1 MILAID
7 TATSTA
13 SIALYNSTGVLA
25 EESWRS
31 KNNHSVEVMPAITR
45 LVERQGCSLRDLSGI
60 AVSLGPGSFTGLRI
74 GMSVAKG
81 LCLGLEIPLI
91 GVPSLQVAAYAAGD
105 PGCPILAVDEAGRG
119 RICVGR
125 YSYESGLPVLQGSIQ
140 LQETERWVPDLSEV
154 VLVTGE
160 VDAALADHL
169 LGLPGSENLS
179 IVSLAGSLRR
189 AGFLGEL
196 AWDRLQRGD
205 TDDLDTLE
213 PVYVQQPLSGQGA

>member
-7 TATSTA
+7 TATRTA
-13 SIALYNSTGVLA
+13 SIALYSSTGVLA

-31 KNNHSVEVMPAITR
+31 QNNHSVEVMPAITR
-45 LVERQGCSLRDLSGI
+45 LVERQGCTMRDLSGI
-60 AVSLGPGSFTGLRI
+60 AISLGPGSFTGLRI

-81 LCLGLEIPLI
+81 LCLALGIPII

-105 PGCPILAVDEAGRG
+105 PGCAILAVDEAGRG

-125 YSYESGLPVLQGSIQ
+125 YAYENGLPALQGEIE
-140 LQETERWVPDLSEV
+140 LQRSADWTPDLSEY

-169 LGLPGSENLS
+169 SGLPGSENLS

-196 AWDRLQRGD
+196 AWERLQAGE

-213 PVYVQQPLSGQGA
+213 PVYVQQPLSGRSD

>member
-7 TATSTA
+7 TATRTA

-31 KNNHSVEVMPAITR
+31 KNNHSVEVMPAIAR
-45 LVERQGCSLRDLSGI
+45 LVERQGCSMRDLSGI

-81 LCLGLEIPLI
+81 LCLGLEIPI
-91 GVPSLQVAAYAAGD
+91 VGVPSLQVAAYAAGD

-125 YSYESGLPVLQGSIQ
+125 YSYENGLPALQGSIQ
-140 LQETERWVPDLSEV
+140 LQQAEEWTPDLSEM

-169 LGLPGSENLS
+169 LSLPGAENLS

-196 AWDRLQRGD
+196 AWERLERGD

>member
-7 TATSTA
+7 TATRTA

-31 KNNHSVEVMPAITR
+31 KNNHSVEVMPAISR
-45 LVERQGCSLRDLSGI
+45 LVERQGCSMGELSGI

-81 LCLGLEIPLI
+81 LCLGLEIPII

-119 RICVGR
+119 RICVGD
-125 YSYESGLPVLQGSIQ
+125 YSYENGLPVQQGPIQ
-140 LQETERWVPDLSEV
+140 LERSAEWIPDLAEC

-169 LGLPGSENLS
+169 SDLPGAENLS

-196 AWDRLQRGD
+196 AWERLQRGD

-213 PVYVQQPLSGQGA
+213 PVYILQPLSGQGA

>member
-7 TATSTA
+7 TATRTA
-13 SIALYNSTGVLA
+13 SIALYSNTGILA

-31 KNNHSVEVMPAITR
+31 KNNHSVEVMPTIAR
-45 LVERQGCSLRDLSGI
+45 LVERQGCTMRDLSGI

-74 GMSVAKG
+74 GMSIAKG
-81 LCLGLEIPLI
+81 LCLGLEIPII
-91 GVPSLQVAAYAAGD
+91 GVPTLQVAAYAAGD
-105 PGCPILAVDEAGRG
+105 PGCAILAVDEAGRG

-125 YSYESGLPVLQGSIQ
+125 YHYENGLPALQGSIQ
-140 LQETERWVPDLSEV
+140 LQQADEWAPNLSEM

-169 LGLPGSENLS
+169 LNLPGSENLS

-196 AWDRLQRGD
+196 AWERFHRGD